1 MFKKT
6 AIYLIFF
13 GMMCATQ
20 APAQETPDELYRQ
33 GRFAEAEKAYALSDM
48 DHPKDIRYR
57 YNRGCAA
64 YQGADYQGATAAFS
78 SVLRRA
84 KDDDMRFRAS
94 YNLGNTAFKQGDF
107 ESAATYY
114 KQALRY
120 NPTYEDARH
129 NLELALKELDKQ
141 KEKKDEKSQSE
152 SGTQPKEDSEQSE
165 EKGDDSDPDQKGK
178 NQDKQG
184 QEKPSEQESQQARDK
199 GEEERQTG
207 SEQTRETGEDEESPQ
222 DLSGE
227 LKAQQSPPEGEEKE
241 NASEQAMSMID
252 RKKAEALLD
261 NIKEDRSRFLQ
272 FLVPKEKRQGVES
285 GKDW

>member
-1 MFKKT
+1 M
-6 AIYLIFF
+6 
-13 GMMCATQ
+13 
-20 APAQETPDELYRQ
+20 
-33 GRFAEAEKAYALSDM
+33 
-48 DHPKDIRYR
+48 
-57 YNRGCAA
+57 
-64 YQGADYQGATAAFS
+64 AAFS
-78 SVLRRA
+78 SVLRRT

-120 NPTYEDARH
+120 NPKYEDARH
-129 NLELALKELDKQ
+129 NLELALKELEKR
-141 KEKKDEKSQSE
+141 KEKKDEESQSE
-152 SGTQPKEDSEQSE
+152 SGTQPKEDAEQSE
-165 EKGDDSDPDQKGK
+165 KKGDQSNPDQKGK

-199 GEEERQTG
+199 GEEERQTR

-252 RKKAEALLD
+252 KKKAKALLD

>member
-1 MFKKT
+1 MFKKIS
-6 AIYLIFF
+6 IYLLFF
-13 GMMCATQ
+13 GIMCATQ
-20 APAQETPDELYRQ
+20 VAAEESPDELYRQ
-33 GRFAEAEKAYALSDM
+33 GRFAEAEKAYALADM
-48 DHPKDIRYR
+48 DHPKDVRYR

-64 YQGADYQGATAAFS
+64 YQSADYQGAKASFS

-114 KQALRY
+114 KQAIRY
-120 NPTYEDARH
+120 NPTYEDAHH
-129 NLELALKELDKQ
+129 NLELALKELKKQ
-141 KEKKDEKSQSE
+141 KEKEDEKSQKE
-152 SGTQPKEDSEQSE
+152 SGTQSKEDSEQSK
-165 EKGDDSDPDQKGK
+165 EKGDESNPDQKGK

-184 QEKPSEQESQQARDK
+184 QEKRSEQESQQAKEK
-199 GEEERQTG
+199 GDEEQQTG
-207 SEQTRETGEDEESPQ
+207 SKQTRETGQDKESPQ

-227 LKAQQSPPEGEEKE
+227 LKAQQSPPEGEAKE

-252 RKKAEALLD
+252 KKKAEALLD

-272 FLVPKEKRQGVES
+272 FLVPKEKRRGVES